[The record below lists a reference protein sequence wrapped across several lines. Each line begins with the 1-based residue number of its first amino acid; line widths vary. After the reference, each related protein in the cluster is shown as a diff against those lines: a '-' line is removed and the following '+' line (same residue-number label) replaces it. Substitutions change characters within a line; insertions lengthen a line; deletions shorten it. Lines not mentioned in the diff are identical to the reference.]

1 MAACPRC
8 GYGNPDVADF
18 CGNPDCRADLRPAPA
33 PGPSRDDPPA
43 FTRAGAQSSGA
54 QSSGTHAGAPS
65 PGARSAYQAPAPP
78 PPPPPPA
85 SAPPPQTGPPPDEQ
99 KKGVRVEVDPLEL
112 RVEPGGPPA
121 STTVTVVNKGSLV
134 DDFHVTVNGPV
145 ARFAQVH
152 PPVLHVFPGEHQTAQ
167 VRFAVPRAPH
177 PAAGR
182 YAFQVVARA
191 HVHADVSGQVVG
203 GLTVGRFDEMVASI
217 EPEMTRGRAPGKH
230 RFTVANKGNGPL
242 DVRVAMADQQGE
254 LTFTPSR
261 FGGMLAPGATAT
273 EPLVVAA
280 PLKWFGR
287 TQVHPFSGN
296 VSTDVRGQAA
306 MVQARRRQVPRFPWW
321 VPTAVLAILA
331 LAIPIYALIPK
342 ATVPSVAGLDRA
354 AATGVLQ
361 QAGLRVVEI
370 EAADATIPP
379 GQAIKTDPAA
389 NSPYKPN
396 QVAQLFVSRGK
407 CEGECPT
414 KVPVV
419 DGLLVDEAKSALVA
433 AGFVVDRVN
442 QVPDPRPPGT
452 VVTTNP
458 PGGQEVAAH
467 EKVIINAAIGPA
479 TAAPSAPPAA
489 SANAPAPASTAA
501 GPPPIPATLL
511 GKPGPEVVK
520 ALTAA
525 GLKVTQVR
533 THSNARALDE
543 VLSITPPPGAPVA
556 PGSPVTVELAAPTAV
571 DLIKAAPTRCGPTS
585 RGRSSSGRSRRPGRP
600 R

>member
-1 MAACPRC
+1 M
-8 GYGNPDVADF
+8 
-18 CGNPDCRADLRPAPA
+18 
-33 PGPSRDDPPA
+33 
-43 FTRAGAQSSGA
+43 
-54 QSSGTHAGAPS
+54 
-65 PGARSAYQAPAPP
+65 
-78 PPPPPPA
+78 
-85 SAPPPQTGPPPDEQ
+85 
-99 KKGVRVEVDPLEL
+99 RVEVDPLEL

-296 VSTDVRGQAA
+296 VATDVRGQAA

-321 VPTAVLAILA
+321 VPTAILAILG

-342 ATVPSVAGLDRA
+342 ATVPQVRGS
-354 AATGVLQ
+354 TG
-361 QAGLRVVEI
+361 R
-370 EAADATIPP
+370 
-379 GQAIKTDPAA
+379 
-389 NSPYKPN
+389 
-396 QVAQLFVSRGK
+396 R
-407 CEGECPT
+407 
-414 KVPVV
+414 
-419 DGLLVDEAKSALVA
+419 
-433 AGFVVDRVN
+433 
-442 QVPDPRPPGT
+442 RPP
-452 VVTTNP
+452 
-458 PGGQEVAAH
+458 
-467 EKVIINAAIGPA
+467 
-479 TAAPSAPPAA
+479 
-489 SANAPAPASTAA
+489 
-501 GPPPIPATLL
+501 
-511 GKPGPEVVK
+511 
-520 ALTAA
+520 
-525 GLKVTQVR
+525 
-533 THSNARALDE
+533 
-543 VLSITPPPGAPVA
+543 
-556 PGSPVTVELAAPTAV
+556 
-571 DLIKAAPTRCGPTS
+571 RC
-585 RGRSSSGRSRRPGRP
+585 RRPA
-600 R
+600 